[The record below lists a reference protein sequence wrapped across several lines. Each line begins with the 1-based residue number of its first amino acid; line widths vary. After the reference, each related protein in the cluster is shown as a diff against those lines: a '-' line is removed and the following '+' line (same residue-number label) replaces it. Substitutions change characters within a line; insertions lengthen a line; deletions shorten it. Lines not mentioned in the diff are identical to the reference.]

1 MVEPK
6 SRAGRRVV
14 SLPPPL
20 IPALIEHRNAQE
32 DERRLAADLWRDDGW
47 VFVQPNGKPT
57 DPRADYSEWKELLTA
72 AGVREARLHDARHT
86 AATMLLVLGVT
97 ERAVMDIM
105 GWSKIDMAQRY
116 MHVPDELRQR
126 IASQLG
132 GLLWKAPED
141 DGTAGAPA
149 PAQMDN

>member
-1 MVEPK
+1 MF
-6 SRAGRRVV
+6 
-14 SLPPPL
+14 
-20 IPALIEHRNAQE
+20 AQ
-32 DERRLAADLWRDDGW
+32 
-47 VFVQPNGKPT
+47 PTGKPV
-57 DPRADYSEWKELLTA
+57 DPRADYGEWKDLLTA

-86 AATMLLVLGVT
+86 AATMLLVLGVA

-132 GLLWKAPED
+132 GLLWKASEDDDD
-141 DGTAGAPA
+141 DGTGGVLVPA
-149 PAQMDN
+149 